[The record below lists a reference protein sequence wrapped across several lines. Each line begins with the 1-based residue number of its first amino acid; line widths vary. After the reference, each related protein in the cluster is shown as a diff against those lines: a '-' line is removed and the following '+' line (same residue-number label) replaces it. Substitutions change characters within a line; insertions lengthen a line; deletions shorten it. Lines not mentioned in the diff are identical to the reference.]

1 VLHCSGVPSGASTY
15 YGEVDTPDPV
25 DRELTRRRIRI
36 SGRVQGVGFRYFVM
50 RAAQALDVSG
60 WVENCRDGSVLCEA
74 QAGSEVMDR
83 FQARLGEGPS
93 FSRVEKLEVDELE
106 PRSESFSGFEIH

>member
-1 VLHCSGVPSGASTY
+1 MLHCSGVPSGASTY

-50 RAAQALDVSG
+50 RAAQSLDVSG
-60 WVENCRDGSVLCEA
+60 WVENCPDGSVLCEA
-74 QAGSEVMDR
+74 QAPPEVMDL
-83 FQARLGEGPS
+83 FQARLGEGPR
-93 FSRVEKLEVDELE
+93 FSRVEKLDVDELE
-106 PRSESFSGFEIH
+106 PRSDSFSGFEIH